1 MTKEYEEGTYLH
13 EFTEAVPA
21 TKTDA
26 GTIAAVT
33 VGSGAFIL
41 LALIVGGLGLLISAA
56 LFPFGLLV
64 GIPLIFFAFYLGA
77 GTGASVV
84 TAKDDMRPTF
94 IQGECPYCGFIREAK
109 QKTGE
114 RIACGRCLNI
124 IVIRGNRFYIPEE
137 RLKKFRKRII
147 QSH

>member
-1 MTKEYEEGTYLH
+1 MPEEYEEGTYLH

-26 GTIAAVT
+26 GAIAAGAVAG
-33 VGSGAFIL
+33 GSFIV
-41 LALIVGGLGLLISAA
+41 LALVVGGLGLLISATV
-56 LFPFGLLV
+56 FPFGLLI
-64 GIPLIFFAFYLGA
+64 GIPLIIFAIYLAA
-77 GTGASVV
+77 GTGASLV

-94 IQGECPYCGFIREAK
+94 IKGECPYCGFVREAK

-124 IVIRGNRFYIPEE
+124 IVIRCNRFYIPEE
-137 RLKKFRKRII
+137 RLKKFRKRVI
-147 QSH
+147 QSY

>member
-1 MTKEYEEGTYLH
+1 MSEEYEEGTYLH
-13 EFTEAVPA
+13 KFTEAA
-21 TKTDA
+21 LTTKTDA
-26 GTIAAVT
+26 GAIATGAV
-33 VGSGAFIL
+33 VGGSFGFFSI
-41 LALIVGGLGLLISAA
+41 IVGGLGLVISVAI
-56 LFPFGLLV
+56 FPFGLII
-64 GIPLIFFAFYLGA
+64 GIPLIIAAIYLA
-77 GTGASVV
+77 VGTGAGLASVGS
-84 TAKDDMRPTF
+84 DMHPIF

-137 RLKKFRKRII
+137 RIKKFRRRII